1 MMKKQ
6 HPIEKGNQQNKS
18 LPGRS
23 AFPLLSTWGGKF
35 TDQRTTN
42 TIPLKEAIPEKFKD
56 LPFKG
61 LMAWNGIVV
70 RDGDTD
76 IPSLTY
82 AYLREARKIS
92 CGECS
97 VCMIGIDRVMEIF
110 RKFIEGEGNPQ
121 DLKEIEE
128 IAHEVS
134 VNGKC
139 NFGRSAA
146 LVPVADAIRYF
157 KGDFLA
163 LIKGDKSL
171 FNHGY
176 ETAVTAPC
184 IEACPAGLPITAYI
198 EKIKNFQ
205 FGESLALIRSKCIL
219 PGVVGRACTHPCEA
233 VCVRQKVD
241 APVAIRLLKRAVSDQ
256 DLKDGCQS
264 LALPKA
270 KKKEKVCIIGAGPS
284 GLAAAYHL
292 RLMGYPV
299 TIFDGLSVMGGMAAV
314 GIPDYRLPKEVLSHE
329 TNLIKRMGV
338 DVFLNRRVELLKW
351 DDLKKKGF
359 KALFLA
365 IGAHRGADIGLA
377 GENDLVEGFVQGIDF
392 LREIQE
398 RCSDIKPVKKVFILG
413 GGNVAMDCARSC
425 LRLGFGHVEILY
437 RRSRA
442 EMPALPEEIEEALK
456 EGVKIRYLTAPLKVN
471 SKWGRIEGL
480 ECVKMKLGERDDS
493 GRRKPIP
500 IEGSNFTLKADMV
513 IAAVGQEI
521 DTSFLTERDRK
532 VLSQGNKIWVDPISC
547 RTDKEGVFAGGDCV
561 TGPATLIEALDMGNR
576 AARSIDAYLQ
586 GKEYHEKRVFAG
598 IDTASQRGDGFYPT
612 RQAVHVSLASGDDT
626 LNDFAEVERGF
637 TQNEAMEEARR
648 CLRCYRLM
656 VWEVDKSR
664 QEETQGGGK

>member
-1 MMKKQ
+1 
-6 HPIEKGNQQNKS
+6 
-18 LPGRS
+18 
-23 AFPLLSTWGGKF
+23 
-35 TDQRTTN
+35 
-42 TIPLKEAIPEKFKD
+42 
-56 LPFKG
+56 
-61 LMAWNGIVV
+61 MAWNGIVL
-70 RDGDTD
+70 REKDTD

-97 VCMIGIDRVMEIF
+97 VCMIGIDQVMEIF
-110 RKFIEGEGNPQ
+110 RKFIEGTGTRQ
-121 DLKEIEE
+121 DLKKIAE

-134 VNGKC
+134 INGKC

-146 LVPVADAIRYF
+146 LVPVGDAIKYF
-157 KGDFLA
+157 KGSFLS
-163 LIKGDKSL
+163 LIKGEKAL

-176 ETAVTAPC
+176 ESAVTAPC

-205 FGESLALIRSKCIL
+205 FRESLELIRSKCIL

-241 APVAIRLLKRAVSDQ
+241 TPVAIRLLKRAVSDQ
-256 DLKDGCQS
+256 DLQEGS
-264 LALPKA
+264 RALALPKA
-270 KKKEKVCIIGAGPS
+270 KKKEKVCIIGAGPA

-292 RLMGYPV
+292 RLMGYGV
-299 TIFDGLSVMGGMAAV
+299 TIFDSLAVMGGMAAV
-314 GIPDYRLPKEVLSHE
+314 GIPDYRLPKEVLLHE
-329 TNLIKRMGV
+329 TNLIKKLGV
-338 DVFLNRRVELLKW
+338 EVFLNKRIEQLKW
-351 DDLKKKGF
+351 EELKKKGF

-392 LREIQE
+392 LREVQE

-437 RRSRA
+437 RRSRM
-442 EMPALPEEIEEALK
+442 EMPALPEEIAEALK

-471 SKWGRIEGL
+471 SQWGRIAGL
-480 ECVKMKLGERDDS
+480 ECMKMKLGEPDVS

-500 IEGSNFTLKADMV
+500 VEGSNFTLKADMV

-521 DTSFLTERDRK
+521 DTSFMTERDRK
-532 VLSQGNKIWVDPISC
+532 MLSRGNKILVDPISC
-547 RTDKEGVFAGGDCV
+547 RTEKEGIFAGGDCV

-576 AARSIDAYLQ
+576 AARSIDDYLQ
-586 GKEYHEKRVFAG
+586 GKESIEQRIFAG
-598 IDTASQRGDGFYPT
+598 IDTALQRGDVFYPT
-612 RQAVHVSLASGDDT
+612 RQAVSVSPAPGSDPSG
-626 LNDFAEVERGF
+626 DFAEVERGF
-637 TQNEAMEEARR
+637 SQSEAMEEARR

-664 QEETQGGGK
+664 QEETQGRGK

>member
-1 MMKKQ
+1 MKKQ
-6 HPIEKGNQQNKS
+6 HPIGKDNQQNKS
-18 LPGRS
+18 LPERN

-42 TIPLKEAIPEKFKD
+42 ATPLKESFPEKFKD

-61 LMAWNGIVV
+61 LMAWNGIIL
-70 RDGDTD
+70 REEDTD

-110 RKFIEGEGNPQ
+110 RKFIEGEGSRQ
-121 DLKEIEE
+121 DLKEIGE

-146 LVPVADAIRYF
+146 LVPVADAIKHF
-157 KGDFLA
+157 KEAFLA
-163 LIKGDKSL
+163 LIKGERAL

-176 ETAVTAPC
+176 ESAVTAPC

-198 EKIKNFQ
+198 EKVKNFQ
-205 FGESLALIRSKCIL
+205 FRESLALIRSKCIL

-233 VCVRQKVD
+233 VCVRQKID
-241 APVAIRLLKRAVSDQ
+241 TPVAIRLLKRAVSDQ
-256 DLKDGCQS
+256 DLKEGCMV
-264 LALPKA
+264 LPLPRA
-270 KKKEKVCIIGAGPS
+270 EKKEKVCIIGAGPS

-292 RLMGYPV
+292 HLMGYGV
-299 TIFDGLSVMGGMAAV
+299 TIYDGLSVMGGMAAI
-314 GIPDYRLPKEVLSHE
+314 GIPDYRLPKEVLLYE

-338 DVFLNRRVELLKW
+338 EVFLNRRIERLKW
-351 DDLKKKGF
+351 EDLKKKGF

-365 IGAHRGADIGLA
+365 IGAHRGADIGLS

-398 RCSDIKPVKKVFILG
+398 KCSDIKPVKKVFILG
-413 GGNVAMDCARSC
+413 GGNVAIDCARSC

-442 EMPALPEEIEEALK
+442 EMPALTEEIAEALK

-471 SKWGRIEGL
+471 SKWGRIDSL
-480 ECVKMKLGERDDS
+480 ECVKMKLGEPDGS

-500 IEGSNFTLKADMV
+500 LEGSNFTLKAEMV

-521 DTSFLTERDRK
+521 DTAFMTEKDRK
-532 VLSQGNKIWVDPISC
+532 ILARGNKIQVDPISC

-586 GKEYHEKRVFAG
+586 GQEFNETRVFAG
-598 IDTASQRGDGFYPT
+598 IDTASQRGKGFPPMKGVVQLST
-612 RQAVHVSLASGDDT
+612 SPGSDT
-626 LNDFAEVERGF
+626 LSDFVEVEKGF

-656 VWEVDKSR
+656 VWEVDKPR
-664 QEETQGGGK
+664 QEQTQGRGK

>member
-1 MMKKQ
+1 MKKP
-6 HPIEKGNQQNKS
+6 HPIEKVR
-18 LPGRS
+18 LPS
-23 AFPLLSTWGGKF
+23 APASSPGPFPVFSTWGGKVI
-35 TDQRTTN
+35 DQRGGQGSPVTGTF
-42 TIPLKEAIPEKFKD
+42 PDKFKD
-56 LPFKG
+56 LPFRG
-61 LMAWNGIVV
+61 LMAWNGIIL
-70 RDGDTD
+70 RDEETD

-110 RKFIEGEGNPQ
+110 RKFMAGMGTRQ
-121 DLKEIEE
+121 DLKEIAE

-146 LVPVADAIRYF
+146 LVPVADAVKCFR
-157 KGDFLA
+157 GAFLA
-163 LIKGDKSL
+163 LIRGERQL

-176 ETAVTAPC
+176 ESAVTAPC
-184 IEACPAGLPITAYI
+184 IEACPASLPITAYI

-205 FGESLALIRSKCIL
+205 FRESLTLIRSKCIL
-219 PGVVGRACTHPCEA
+219 PGVIGRACTHPCEA
-233 VCVRQKVD
+233 ACIRQKVD
-241 APVAIRLLKRAVSDQ
+241 ASVAIRLLKRAASDQ
-256 DLKDGCQS
+256 DLKEGCT
-264 LALPKA
+264 ALTPPQA
-270 KKKEKVCIIGAGPS
+270 KKKEKVCILGAGPA

-292 RLMGYPV
+292 RLMGYGV
-299 TIFDGLSVMGGMAAV
+299 TMFDSLPVMGGMAAV
-314 GIPDYRLPKEVLSHE
+314 GIPDYRLPKDILLHE

-338 DVFLNRRVELLKW
+338 EVLLNRRIEHLKW
-351 DDLKKKGF
+351 DELKKKGF

-377 GENDLVEGFVQGIDF
+377 GENEIVEGFEQGIDF
-392 LREIQE
+392 LREIPKW
-398 RCSDIKPVKKVFILG
+398 RSGIKPVHKVFILG
-413 GGNVAMDCARSC
+413 GGNVAVDCARSC
-425 LRLGFGHVEILY
+425 LRLGCSRVEILY

-456 EGVKIRYLTAPLKVN
+456 EGVKIRYLTAPLRVVC
-471 SKWGRIEGL
+471 KWGRIEGL
-480 ECVKMKLGERDDS
+480 ECIKMKLGTPDGS

-521 DTSFLTERDRK
+521 DTSFMTEKERK
-532 VLSQGNKIWVDPISC
+532 LLSQGGKILVDSVTC
-547 RTDKEGVFAGGDCV
+547 STNKEGIFAGGDCV
-561 TGPATLIEALDMGNR
+561 TGPATLIEALNMGNR

-586 GKEYHEKRVFAG
+586 GKDFHETRVFDG
-598 IDTASQRGDGFYPT
+598 IETASQRGNYFFPESRVVKAPFLEGRDRLG
-612 RQAVHVSLASGDDT
+612 
-626 LNDFAEVERGF
+626 DFAEVERGF
-637 TQNEAMEEARR
+637 TQAEAMEEARR

-664 QEETQGGGK
+664 QETTQGRGK

>member
-1 MMKKQ
+1 MKKQ

-23 AFPLLSTWGGKF
+23 AFPLVSTWGGKF

-42 TIPLKEAIPEKFKD
+42 ATPLIESFPGKFQD

-61 LMAWNGIVV
+61 LMAWNGIVL
-70 RDGDTD
+70 RDEDTD

-110 RKFIEGEGNPQ
+110 RKFMEGAGTRQ
-121 DLKEIEE
+121 DLKEIAE

-134 VNGKC
+134 INGKC

-146 LVPVADAIRYF
+146 LVPVADAIKYF
-157 KGDFLA
+157 KGAFLS
-163 LIKGDKSL
+163 LIKGEKSL

-176 ETAVTAPC
+176 ESAVTAPC

-205 FGESLALIRSKCIL
+205 FSESMELIRSKCVL

-241 APVAIRLLKRAVSDQ
+241 APVAIRLLKRAASDQ
-256 DLKDGCQS
+256 DLKDGCA
-264 LALPKA
+264 ALPLTKV
-270 KKKEKVCIIGAGPS
+270 KKREKVCIIGAGPA
-284 GLAAAYHL
+284 GMAAAYHL
-292 RLMGYPV
+292 RLMGYGV
-299 TIFDGLSVMGGMAAV
+299 TIYDGLSVMGGMAAV
-314 GIPDYRLPKEVLSHE
+314 GIPDYRLPKEVLLHE
-329 TNLIKRMGV
+329 TSLIKRMGV
-338 DVFLNRRVELLKW
+338 EVFLNRRIEHLKW
-351 DDLKKKGF
+351 ENLKKKGF

-377 GENDLVEGFVQGIDF
+377 GENDLVEGFEQGIDF

-413 GGNVAMDCARSC
+413 GGNVAIDCARSC

-442 EMPALPEEIEEALK
+442 EMPALPEEIEQALK
-456 EGVKIRYLTAPLKVN
+456 EGVRIRYLTAPLKVN

-480 ECVKMKLGERDDS
+480 ECVKMKLGEPDGS
-493 GRRKPIP
+493 GRRRPIP
-500 IEGSNFTLKADMV
+500 VEGSNFTLKAEMV

-521 DTSFLTERDRK
+521 DTSFLTEKDK
-532 VLSQGNKIWVDPISC
+532 KILAGGNKILVEPSSC
-547 RTDKEGVFAGGDCV
+547 RTDKEGIFAGGDCV

-586 GKEYHEKRVFAG
+586 GKEFSEKRVFAG
-598 IDTASQRGDGFYPT
+598 IDTASQRGDGFFPVK
-612 RQAVHVSLASGDDT
+612 RAVQVSPSPGNDT
-626 LNDFAEVERGF
+626 LNEFEEVEKGF

-656 VWEVDKSR
+656 VWEVEKPR
-664 QEETQGGGK
+664 QEQTKGRGK

>member
-1 MMKKQ
+1 MKKQ
-6 HPIEKGNQQNKS
+6 HPVEKGNPRTKS
-18 LPGRS
+18 LPGPS
-23 AFPLLSTWGGKF
+23 VLPLLSTWGGKF
-35 TDQRTTN
+35 TDHRKNSHAALLQESF
-42 TIPLKEAIPEKFKD
+42 PKQLQD

-70 RDGDTD
+70 RDEDVD

-82 AYLREARKIS
+82 AYIREARKIS

-110 RKFIEGEGNPQ
+110 RKFIEGEGAPK
-121 DLKEIEE
+121 DLQEIEE

-146 LVPVADAIRYF
+146 LVPVADAIRHF
-157 KGDFLA
+157 KGEFLSLVRGEKA
-163 LIKGDKSL
+163 LV
-171 FNHGY
+171 NHGY
-176 ETAVTAPC
+176 ESAVTAPC

-205 FGESLALIRSKCIL
+205 FRESLELIRSKCIL

-233 VCVRQKVD
+233 ACVRRKVD
-241 APVAIRLLKRAVSDQ
+241 APVAIRLLKRAVSDH
-256 DLKDGCQS
+256 DLKEGSQS
-264 LALPKA
+264 LTLPKTTR
-270 KKKEKVCIIGAGPS
+270 KEKVCIIGAGPA

-292 RLMGYPV
+292 RLLGYPV

-314 GIPDYRLPKEVLSHE
+314 GIPDYRLPKDVLLHE

-338 DVFLNRRVELLKW
+338 EVFLNRRIELLKW
-351 DDLKKKGF
+351 EDLKKKGF

-365 IGAHRGADIGLA
+365 VGAHRGADIGLA
-377 GENDLVEGFVQGIDF
+377 GENELVEGFVQGVDF

-398 RCSDIKPVKKVFILG
+398 RCSEIKPVKRVFILG

-425 LRLGFGHVEILY
+425 LRLGFEHVEILY
-437 RRSRA
+437 RRSRK

-480 ECVKMKLGERDDS
+480 ECVKMKLGEPDSS

-500 IEGSNFTLKADMV
+500 VAGSNFTLKADMV
-513 IAAVGQEI
+513 IAAVGQET
-521 DTSFLTERDRK
+521 DTSFLTERERK
-532 VLSQGNKIWVDPISC
+532 VLSRGNKIWVDPDSC
-547 RTDKEGVFAGGDCV
+547 CTDKEGIFAGGDCV

-586 GKEYHEKRVFAG
+586 GKEFIQKRVFAG
-598 IDTASQRGDGFYPT
+598 IDTSAQRGNGFYPSKQPV
-612 RQAVHVSLASGDDT
+612 RVSSSPESDT
-626 LNDFAEVERGF
+626 LNDFEELEQGF
-637 TQNEAMEEARR
+637 NQNEAMEEARR

-656 VWEVDKSR
+656 VWEVTKSGPE
-664 QEETQGGGK
+664 QTQGRGK

>member
-1 MMKKQ
+1 MKKQ

-18 LPGRS
+18 LPGQS

-42 TIPLKEAIPEKFKD
+42 APPLIESFPGKFQD
-56 LPFKG
+56 LPFKS
-61 LMAWNGIVV
+61 LMAWNGIVL
-70 RDGDTD
+70 RDEDTD

-110 RKFIEGEGNPQ
+110 RKFMEGAGTRQ
-121 DLKEIEE
+121 DLKEIAE

-134 VNGKC
+134 INGKC

-146 LVPVADAIRYF
+146 LVPVADAIKYF
-157 KGDFLA
+157 KGAFLS
-163 LIKGDKSL
+163 LIKGEKSL

-176 ETAVTAPC
+176 ESAVTAPC

-205 FGESLALIRSKCIL
+205 FSESLELIRSKCVL

-233 VCVRQKVD
+233 VCVRQKID

-256 DLKDGCQS
+256 DLKDGC
-264 LALPKA
+264 ATLPLTKV
-270 KKKEKVCIIGAGPS
+270 KKREKVCIIGAGPA

-292 RLMGYPV
+292 RLMGYGV
-299 TIFDGLSVMGGMAAV
+299 TIYDGLSVMGGMAAV
-314 GIPDYRLPKEVLSHE
+314 GIPDYRLPKEVLLHE
-329 TNLIKRMGV
+329 TSLIKRMGV
-338 DVFLNRRVELLKW
+338 EVFLNRRIEHLKW
-351 DDLKKKGF
+351 EDLKKKGF

-377 GENDLVEGFVQGIDF
+377 GENDLVEGFEQGIDF

-413 GGNVAMDCARSC
+413 GGNVAIDCARSC

-480 ECVKMKLGERDDS
+480 ECVKMKLGEPDGS

-500 IEGSNFTLKADMV
+500 VEGSNFTLKAEMV

-521 DTSFLTERDRK
+521 DTSFLTEKDKKNLGR
-532 VLSQGNKIWVDPISC
+532 GNKILVEPSSC
-547 RTDKEGVFAGGDCV
+547 RTDKEGIFAGGDCV

-586 GKEYHEKRVFAG
+586 GKEFNGKRVFAG
-598 IDTASQRGDGFYPT
+598 IDTASERGGGFSPMK
-612 RQAVHVSLASGDDT
+612 RAVQVPPSPGSDT
-626 LNDFAEVERGF
+626 LNNFAEVEKGF

-656 VWEVDKSR
+656 VWEVEKPQ
-664 QEETQGGGK
+664 QEQTKGRGK